1 MKYRILRRLK
11 PGVPRQIHLLLTA
24 ILWSLIGSILIFRG
38 LSWLLDVAR
47 LWIAAP
53 ALMIGTIKSLLILD
67 KAAKKGIHRILKM
80 ADGTC
85 LGAVYSLKTWLLVL
99 CMIGAGM
106 VLRHSSLPGELLGGL
121 YVAIGWSL
129 FFSSRH
135 AWRQITEQW
144 DQQ

>member
-1 MKYRILRRLK
+1 MKYRILKRLK
-11 PGVPRQIHLLLTA
+11 PGASRQIHLLLTA
-24 ILWSLIGSILIFRG
+24 ILWCLIGSMLIFRG
-38 LSWLLDVAR
+38 LSWLIDVAR
-47 LWIAAP
+47 LWIIAP
-53 ALMIGTIKSLLILD
+53 AVMIGTIKSLLILD

-85 LGAVYSLKTWLLVL
+85 LGAVYSVKTWLLVL

-106 VLRHSSLPGELLGGL
+106 LLRHSSLPGELLGGL

-135 AWRQITEQW
+135 AWLHITAQW
-144 DQQ
+144 NQQ